1 MGEVTAWGVLESI
14 QKMLALYIIERGL
27 RTDTFDGASPSEV
40 LIIVV
45 HNKCAEYFAFATA
58 ISEEPI

>member
-14 QKMLALYIIERGL
+14 QKMSALYLKERGL
-27 RTDTFDGASPSEV
+27 RTDTFSGASPSEV
-40 LIIVV
+40 LIIAL
-45 HNKCAEYFAFATA
+45 HNKCAEYFALATV